1 MIVFMFCGFNE
12 NDKSF
17 PKGRKGP
24 PLEGDLPVRRSFSE
38 GGGGGSRRF
47 KMANMILHPRT
58 NPPLNPLR
66 GRGLL

>member
-24 PLEGDLPVRRSFSE
+24 PLEARSSY
-38 GGGGGSRRF
+38 S
-47 KMANMILHPRT
+47 K
-58 NPPLNPLR
+58 LNIMV
-66 GRGLL
+66 